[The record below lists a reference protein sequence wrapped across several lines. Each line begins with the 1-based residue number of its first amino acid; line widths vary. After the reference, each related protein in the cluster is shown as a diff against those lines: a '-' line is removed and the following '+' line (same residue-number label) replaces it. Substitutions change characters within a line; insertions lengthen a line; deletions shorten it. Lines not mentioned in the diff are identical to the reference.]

1 MPKLS
6 YPKITKG
13 DAITALLKIYRKEP
27 DFMTE
32 LEKIR
37 QPYLAILSK
46 FAKDAFAFFNDG
58 AMSPA
63 EYYQAVI
70 DYNKGESQKDPFPA
84 KQFGYL
90 SQLQP
95 YFDGLSGLAYKWKL
109 RAPWAVIVLFLFDLM
124 DLLKA
129 QGLPDEIDIPLE
141 SLESIYPWAP
151 PVPPLE
157 IKIPAWAIILFGR
170 QVVQAEVKEKLQEYE
185 DKIKGKGLHEYPSGL
200 KKVAYWWFQ
209 YNIKGKRWVDLA
221 NEEAQDDPEGGP
233 HPENIRKAVS
243 RFSKLI
249 GIQTS
254 VKKE

>member
-1 MPKLS
+1 
-6 YPKITKG
+6 
-13 DAITALLKIYRKEP
+13 
-27 DFMTE
+27 
-32 LEKIR
+32 
-37 QPYLAILSK
+37 
-46 FAKDAFAFFNDG
+46 
-58 AMSPA
+58 MSWLNGV
-63 EYYQAVI
+63 QAVI
-70 DYNKGESQKDPFPA
+70 DYNKGESQKDPFLA
-84 KQFGYL
+84 EQFGYL

-109 RAPWAVIVLFLFDLM
+109 RAPWGDMALFWLDLIEVLG
-124 DLLKA
+124 A
-129 QGLPDEIDIPLE
+129 QWVFKEQDIPLE
-141 SLESIYPWAP
+141 NLDLLYPWSP
-151 PVPPLE
+151 PLPPLE

-170 QVVQAEVKEKLQEYE
+170 EPVQAEVTKKLRKYE
-185 DKIKGKGLHEYPSGL
+185 SEIKDKGLSEYPSGL
-200 KKVAYWWFQ
+200 KKAAYWWFQ